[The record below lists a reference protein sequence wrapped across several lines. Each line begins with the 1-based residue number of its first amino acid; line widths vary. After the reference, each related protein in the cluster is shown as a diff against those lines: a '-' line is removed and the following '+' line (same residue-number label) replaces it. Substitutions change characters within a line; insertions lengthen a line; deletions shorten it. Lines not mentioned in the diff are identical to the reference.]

1 MKHDISTSVI
11 SIAKTAQRGARE
23 ENILFN
29 KNAIFKL
36 STFKIKLSQS
46 SQLVHPINDPQ
57 QDFFDQ
63 HNVSDMLSAS
73 VVLKEQHLVTKL

>member
-29 KNAIFKL
+29 K
-36 STFKIKLSQS
+36 
-46 SQLVHPINDPQ
+46 
-57 QDFFDQ
+57 
-63 HNVSDMLSAS
+63 
-73 VVLKEQHLVTKL
+73 